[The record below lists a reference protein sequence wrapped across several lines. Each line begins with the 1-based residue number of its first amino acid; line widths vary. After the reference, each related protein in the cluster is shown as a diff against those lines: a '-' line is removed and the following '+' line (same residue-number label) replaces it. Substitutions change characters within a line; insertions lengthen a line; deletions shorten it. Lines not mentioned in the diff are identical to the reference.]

1 MTRNPALLATMAAMR
16 ATMLAASLSLGCATS
31 AKDAAFAPPSDP
43 ASLYWLLRVD
53 QHAVQLLPDSTLQ
66 LHAATYTAL
75 GTTYTPPAGVAVTT
89 TWRSLDS
96 TKVTVSPTGLIG
108 AVAVTQNPVKVIVA
122 QQVGN
127 LTRAD
132 TLQVKVSTNTSVLA
146 TFSITPTDSA
156 KVAASSSRFLAVQTL
171 LSNGTAIPGVMAYY
185 HIQDTTV
192 ARLSSLWTSG
202 NSVSQTSVLGKK
214 VGTTLVTG
222 TVWMNGV
229 AKTDT
234 FTLTVGYPIS
244 NLIVNVGYF
253 PEGPNGSNIPL
264 ITPDTIVI
272 GPGGSI
278 RWTNN
283 TGTDTINVIFDQP
296 SFVLA
301 DSSSAA
307 NNSGPGDILAI
318 PSDTLGAASLASR
331 SRFRRIVVPGTYSY
345 TIQPYGIVGYVV
357 VKPE

>member
-1 MTRNPALLATMAAMR
+1 MTRNPALLATIAVTV
-16 ATMLAASLSLGCATS
+16 ATLSVGCATDS
-31 AKDAAFAPPSDP
+31 KNAAFAPPSDP
-43 ASLYWLLRVD
+43 ANMYWLLRMD
-53 QHAVQLLPDSTLQ
+53 QHAIQLMPDSTLQ
-66 LHAATYTAL
+66 VNAAAYTAL
-75 GTTYTPPAGVAVTT
+75 GTVYTPATGASVTT

-96 TKVTVSPTGLIG
+96 TKVKVSSAGLVS
-108 AVAVTQNPVKVIVA
+108 AVALTQNPVKVIVA
-122 QQVGN
+122 QQIGN

-132 TLQVKVSTNTSVLA
+132 TLQVNVSNTTSVLA

-156 KVAASSSRFLAVQTL
+156 KVAELSSRFLAVSTL
-171 LSNGTAIPGVMAYY
+171 TSGGTAIPGVMAYY
-185 HIQDTTV
+185 HIADTTV
-192 ARLSSLWTSG
+192 AQLSNLWSSG
-202 NSVSQTSVLGKK
+202 SGLSQTSVLGKK

-244 NLIVNVGYF
+244 ALFVSIGYSQAT
-253 PEGPNGSNIPL
+253 NGTSVPSL
-264 ITPDTIVI
+264 SPDTIVM

-283 TGTDTINVIFDQP
+283 SSIDTVDVIFDQP
-296 SFVLA
+296 SLVLP
-301 DSSSAA
+301 DSSSTA
-307 NNSGPGDILAI
+307 NNSGGGNILAI
-318 PSDTLGAASLASR
+318 PGDTLGTVSLASR

-345 TIQPYGIVGYVV
+345 TVQPYGIVGYIV